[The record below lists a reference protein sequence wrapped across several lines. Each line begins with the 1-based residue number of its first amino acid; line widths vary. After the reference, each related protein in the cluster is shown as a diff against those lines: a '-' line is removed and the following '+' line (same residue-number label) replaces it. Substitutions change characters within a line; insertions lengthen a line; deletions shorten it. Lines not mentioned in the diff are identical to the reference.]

1 MQNNYK
7 KYYLQDSIAF
17 RKTTE
22 RWGGLSNMASG
33 FSLNVNNIYI
43 HSSEILYQACR
54 FPHYP
59 EIQEKILSESNPMVA
74 KRIARKYNDKTRD
87 NWDVNRVSIMKWAL
101 FVKLCQNWDSF
112 YYLLNSTEDKSIVEH
127 SEKDMFWGA
136 NLKGDHYYGE
146 NVLGRLLMFTR
157 ERARKFEN
165 DKILRIAPLQIQDF
179 KLLSQDITVVSY
191 DEKKD
196 DLNFKLFP

>member
-7 KYYLQDSIAF
+7 KYFLQDSIAF

-43 HSSEILYQACR
+43 NSSEILYQACR

-59 EIQEKILSESNPMVA
+59 EIQEKILYESNPMAA
-74 KRIARKYNDKTRD
+74 KRIARQYNNKTRD
-87 NWDVNRVSIMKWAL
+87 NWGVNRVSIMKWAV
-101 FVKLCQNWDSF
+101 FVKLCQNWDNF
-112 YYLLNSTEDKSIVEH
+112 YYLLKSTETKNIVEH

-136 NLKGDHYYGE
+136 KLKDDHYYGE
-146 NVLGRLLMFTR
+146 NALGRILMFTR
-157 ERARKFEN
+157 EHARKFEN
-165 DKILRIAPLQIQDF
+165 TQILRIAPLKIQDF
-179 KLLSQDITVVSY
+179 KLLSQDIRVVSY